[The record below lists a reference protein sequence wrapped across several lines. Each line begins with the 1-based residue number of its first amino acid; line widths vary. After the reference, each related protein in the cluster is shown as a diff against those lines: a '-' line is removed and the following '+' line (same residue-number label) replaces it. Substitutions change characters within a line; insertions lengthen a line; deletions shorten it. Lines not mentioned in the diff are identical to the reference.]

1 MAFSFS
7 LFSNWAVGLINGYK
21 QKENGLPNNIKYGTM
36 GITTSLAMIRSLA
49 EWDKPPKITNSFI
62 SAAPTPG
69 QKIFG
74 LFIGVPI
81 VMGMN
86 FCVGHHL
93 GKAIRYA
100 EDEPRSGKSGVRI
113 QLL

>member
-21 QKENGLPNNIKYGTM
+21 QKENGLPNDIKYGTM
-36 GITTSLAMIRSLA
+36 GVTTITTMMRTLANFDRPEVIRATS
-49 EWDKPPKITNSFI
+49 
-62 SAAPTPG
+62 G
-69 QKIFG
+69 QKIAG
-74 LFIGVPI
+74 LFIGVPLL
-81 VMGMN
+81 MATN

-93 GKAIRYA
+93 GKAIRWA
-100 EDEPRSGKSGVRI
+100 EDEPRSGKNGVRI